1 MRKAISR
8 KGSRR
13 KQSSDGTSKNSN
25 NHLSPSNSSQSDQNG
40 DQAQR
45 RKVSEGE
52 AVLTAKNY
60 RLAKE
65 LSELRVRHRE
75 ESKNVT
81 RLTMEN
87 MNLAS
92 RCREAI
98 SHVAMLK
105 KELAMHQRRS
115 AEALALQRQQQ
126 VEKTRVEESG
136 SSELVPSVEQMTA
149 EMEQMERIMANH
161 STPKPSE
168 DDGASPTARSLGSN
182 GSPTSEFYSDYE
194 EEKQTVNRD
203 EDACNDI
210 GYQRMKDCF
219 VSKSTFSAPV
229 STLSKSK
236 NYNEGFPDDLPLSSK
251 KRLSKL
257 SRRTPPGILETES
270 ETSSS
275 ATLES
280 NTSKDKHKSIMS
292 SIDAFEASFETSF
305 PVSFDSRHDNQS
317 TTSEI
322 YNPFCPS
329 PAREKLKSGGT
340 ETSSDASLNEN
351 CVRDQVS
358 SLTDSKEAKHSSTAS
373 DEVSTQDSKRK
384 NASSNGKDDKSLT
397 RQFREPSPSMLSSIP
412 DRPVRDE
419 SPRAY
424 DEPVYDVTPPP
435 VQRIRGAKN
444 LQEPDEPQT
453 PNSDSIVKNESNL
466 EQPQRPEKTMSQA
479 ARARYEKALQPR
491 DSAPKRFHGSRMNQ
505 NTEQDESSKSEE
517 AKTKS
522 FRDVQG
528 KRKQSNA
535 EGTKSISYDS
545 RAPNVNL
552 RRQHQENNE
561 KKSENIQ
568 ASNHLSNIRN
578 TYSKSK
584 ASSLSKF
591 FESND
596 EARPGTSNGFQDK
609 DSPKSTGNVSSSPSV
624 SSAISAYENAV
635 RKHREEDASSK
646 IPKTT
651 YRPRSLRSL
660 SPVSQGPESDKED
673 KNQATI
679 TPADD
684 WLDRRRFR
692 SDSYDANNA
701 KSRIEYLKEQN
712 YITQQKIEEE
722 YNTDG
727 KNVPYLNSVS
737 SGRSVRRSIKQP
749 ISYAE
754 PNINS
759 KLRRGDVFFAK
770 GDNDEVHNSSEMRKD
785 YVTSPLRL

>member
-1 MRKAISR
+1 
-8 KGSRR
+8 
-13 KQSSDGTSKNSN
+13 
-25 NHLSPSNSSQSDQNG
+25 
-40 DQAQR
+40 
-45 RKVSEGE
+45 
-52 AVLTAKNY
+52 
-60 RLAKE
+60 
-65 LSELRVRHRE
+65 
-75 ESKNVT
+75 
-81 RLTMEN
+81 MEN
-87 MNLAS
+87 VSSENGWAENHVSIYFTNSFTNDQMNLAS

-126 VEKTRVEESG
+126 VEKTRLEESG

-161 STPKPSE
+161 ATPKPPE
-168 DDGASPTARSLGSN
+168 DDGASPSARSLGSN

-194 EEKQTVNRD
+194 EEKQAVARD

-229 STLSKSK
+229 SALSKSK

-257 SRRTPPGILETES
+257 SRKTPPGILETES
-270 ETSSS
+270 ETNSA

-280 NTSKDKHKSIMS
+280 NNSKDKHKSIMS

-329 PAREKLKSGGT
+329 PAREKLKSGEA
-340 ETSSDASLNEN
+340 ETSSEVSLKEN

-358 SLTDSKEAKHSSTAS
+358 SLTDSNETKHSSTAG
-373 DEVSTQDSKRK
+373 DEESTQDSKRK
-384 NASSNGKDDKSLT
+384 SASGNGKDDKSLT
-397 RQFREPSPSMLSSIP
+397 RQFREPSPSMLSSIS
-412 DRPVRDE
+412 DRPACDE
-419 SPRAY
+419 SPRGY
-424 DEPVYDVTPPP
+424 DKPVYDVTPPP
-435 VQRIRGAKN
+435 VPRMRGAKN

-453 PNSDSIVKNESNL
+453 PKSDSIVKNESNL
-466 EQPQRPEKTMSQA
+466 EQPQRPEKTTSQA

-505 NTEQDESSKSEE
+505 NTEQNESSKSDE
-517 AKTKS
+517 AKTRS
-522 FRDVQG
+522 FREVQG
-528 KRKQSNA
+528 KIQSNA
-535 EGTKSISYDS
+535 EGAKSISYDS
-545 RAPNVNL
+545 RTPSVNL
-552 RRQHQENNE
+552 RRQHQENYE

-578 TYSKSK
+578 TYSKSN
-584 ASSLSKF
+584 SLSKF
-591 FESND
+591 FDSNN

-609 DSPKSTGNVSSSPSV
+609 DSPTSTGNVSSSPSV

-635 RKHREEDASSK
+635 RKQREEDASSK
-646 IPKTT
+646 ISKST
-651 YRPRSLRSL
+651 YRPHSLRSL
-660 SPVSQGPESDKED
+660 SPVSQGLESDKED
-673 KNQATI
+673 NNQATTI
-679 TPADD
+679 TSADD

-727 KNVPYLNSVS
+727 NNVPYLNSVS

-754 PNINS
+754 PSINS

-770 GDNDEVHNSSEMRKD
+770 GNNDEKVHNSSEMRKD